1 MSLIRFLVYW
11 MFVLFGS
18 YLLLVEGS
26 SQACI
31 SPQYVELGR
40 TATISCNF
48 ERRFYGVFWFN
59 TTNITS
65 SERPFMIITESQ
77 KSGRGYTSGEFD
89 IKDNGSLIINKV
101 SLQHD
106 ISFTVNV
113 LYTSD
118 GDPNIENVRVIVY
131 AIPKEP
137 YPVIDGCGRN
147 GICYRSANTE
157 FTVNCS
163 VQDSRPPASL
173 MFLLKTSE
181 GDFSLSSNKT
191 TIRNGIYYTTLIQA
205 TIRFNETNRL
215 LLISC
220 QGGIVPHTEKE
231 ATFLIE
237 NNQNEP
243 LPVVERLNVEVGSN
257 VILPCGEYDASY
269 FVWKEKGREN
279 TIAVGLGSLYGYAT
293 NIYNSEFQVAD
304 QSNSLVIPSFEK
316 EHEGTYIC
324 VISNGITTV
333 KKMFE
338 VIGNDTTKGIPWW
351 AIIIVLLL
359 LVLLCFAAAVIYR
372 LKRVKDKKTTKTKGN
387 QTLVPEKIPMLKNDT
402 DKKNFCSSKHIKFQW
417 DEEKMAEHT
426 KDHGDKIELLKQA
439 SDKKMEVKYVKLV
452 DCFESVNDS
461 AEYICLV
468 SGKRVPVIKSLR
480 ELVLYHS
487 KKPPIEIELEKILQ
501 YAINC
506 DRLDTLEFN
515 GFLMPYISKQS
526 SSLCSIVREMKMEVK
541 WVSNTKFEI
550 LVINKEACCWQKKN
564 EKTFLHQREYHELK
578 EKMTTSTSFGGSAFA

>member
-1 MSLIRFLVYW
+1 

-338 VIGNDTTKGIPWW
+338 VIGNDTTKGILWW
-351 AIIIVLLL
+351 AIVIVLLL
-359 LVLLCFAAAVIYR
+359 LVLPCFAAAVIYR
-372 LKRVKDKKTTKTKGN
+372 LKKIKDKKTTETKGN
-387 QTLVPEKIPMLKNDT
+387 ETSVPEKIPMLKNDT
-402 DKKNFCSSKHIKFQW
+402 DKKKFCSSEDIVFRWNDLSKEKHTEDHDNMIK
-417 DEEKMAEHT
+417 
-426 KDHGDKIELLKQA
+426 LLIHA
-439 SDKKMEVKYVKLV
+439 SDKKMEVKYVKLL
-452 DCFESVNDS
+452 DCFKSVNDS
-461 AEYICLV
+461 AEHICLV
-468 SGKRVPVIKSLR
+468 SGKRVPVIKSLE
-480 ELVLYHS
+480 ELVFYQS
-487 KKPPIEIELEKILQ
+487 KKPPKKIDLEKILQ
-501 YAINC
+501 YAIKC
-506 DRLDTLEFN
+506 DRLNTLRFD
-515 GFLMPYISKQS
+515 GFLMPYISNES
-526 SSLCSIVREMKMEVK
+526 GTLCNIVKGMKMEVE
-541 WVSNTKFEI
+541 WVSNTTFGR
-550 LVINKEACCWQKKN
+550 LVINKDACCWQKKT
-564 EKTFLHQREYHELK
+564 EKTFLYLEDYDKLIM
-578 EKMTTSTSFGGSAFA
+578 KMTTNVSLGESACA